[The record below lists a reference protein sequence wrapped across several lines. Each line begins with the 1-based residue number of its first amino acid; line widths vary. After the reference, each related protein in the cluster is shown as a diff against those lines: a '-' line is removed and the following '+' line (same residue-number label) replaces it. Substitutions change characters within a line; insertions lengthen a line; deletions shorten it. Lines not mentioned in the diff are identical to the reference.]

1 MSLYFVPIFVK
12 ISLTL
17 SSDSKPESFTNTDV
31 DLPSAQVCQLERKEE
46 QAFPRY
52 ALAWQL
58 ETLLTA
64 GTKVHDKYSCE
75 QVCNA

>member
-1 MSLYFVPIFVK
+1 MFCRINKSQGVELLKYYQSNFLSLYFVPIIVK

-17 SSDSKPESFTNTDV
+17 SSDSKLESFTNTDV

-52 ALAWQL
+52 ALA
-58 ETLLTA
+58 
-64 GTKVHDKYSCE
+64 
-75 QVCNA
+75 